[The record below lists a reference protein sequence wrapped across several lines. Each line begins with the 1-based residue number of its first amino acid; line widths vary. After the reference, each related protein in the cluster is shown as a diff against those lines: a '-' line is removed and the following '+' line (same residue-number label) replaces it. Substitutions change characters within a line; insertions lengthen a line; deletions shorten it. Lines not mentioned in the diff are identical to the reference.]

1 MDPELL
7 VLPGLIFLARI
18 ADTSIG
24 TVRIVLL
31 VAGRRLVPALLG
43 FVEVSIW
50 ALATGG
56 VVSNLD
62 NPLTVIGFA
71 GGFAVGIML
80 GLWIEERIA
89 FGYRVLQV
97 INRDPAIDVSARL
110 REHDYRVT
118 RVDGRGLQGAVEI
131 AILLIRR
138 RRLRAVRALIEEIA
152 PEAFVTIERAE
163 PPLGGTPPAD
173 SRLGRFPW
181 GPLLPLGGVRK

>member
-131 AILLIRR
+131 ATLLIR